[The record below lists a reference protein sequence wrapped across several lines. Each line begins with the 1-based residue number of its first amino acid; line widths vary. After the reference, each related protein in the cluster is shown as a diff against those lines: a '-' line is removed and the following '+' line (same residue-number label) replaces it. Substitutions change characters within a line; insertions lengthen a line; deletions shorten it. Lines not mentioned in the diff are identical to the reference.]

1 MTRTLRF
8 DLTLDTSH
16 FTGQQLQQRTLL
28 SLAWNGYARW
38 LKQYVVS
45 LPQLIQEHQL
55 GTVIVGAKID
65 YLEPFTFFEADTLQ
79 IEVAVRPWARQILAL
94 NACFYGAERPVA
106 QVTLLLYP
114 VAIEE
119 THTLAAVPTRIPNY
133 LLPLFQGD
141 IMDDLDLMP
150 TIEAEALAQQ
160 IEREGQL
167 LATDSGNFMVHNHLI
182 EVAEQWAFI
191 ETPAIVQAARGPLVL
206 NRHEELPQ
214 LRRALSH
221 PLQRYDMELYRPFFV
236 YDLGCVQTTAYQWQE
251 KLAFIHRLYSEHS
264 RHEVH
269 GLIVEQF

>member
-1 MTRTLRF
+1 MTRTINF

-45 LPQLIQEHQL
+45 LPQLIQKHQL
-55 GTVIVGAKID
+55 GTVIVGAKIA
-65 YLEPFTFFEADTLQ
+65 YLEQFTFFEADTLQ
-79 IEVAVRPWARQILAL
+79 IEVAVRPWANQILEL
-94 NACFYGAERPVA
+94 QACFYGAERLIV
-106 QVTLLLYP
+106 QVTIFLYP

-119 THTLAAVPTRIPNY
+119 TQTLAAVPTRIPNH

-141 IMDDLDLMP
+141 TEDDLSAMP
-150 TIEAEALAQQ
+150 NIEAQTLAQQ

-167 LATDSGNFMVHNHLI
+167 LAADSGEFMVHNHLI

-191 ETPAIVQAARGPLVL
+191 ETPAIVQAVRGPMVL
-206 NRHEELPQ
+206 NRHEGLPQ

-221 PLQRYDMELYRPFFV
+221 PLQRYEMELYRPFFV
-236 YDLGCVQTTAYQWQE
+236 YDLGCVQTAAYQWQE